1 MKPAV
6 NDYNRCTDYVPISE
20 TAEIFESGNSEV
32 AKGKWRA
39 GKFWFT
45 PHPPFILSILNES
58 TTLENVQINVCD
70 FAYLLCFCQMGLSP
84 MFRLNETGEGVS
96 RIRAHRQ
103 AESAVT
109 KYRVLDSR
117 AGCSLVELEPLTGT
131 RSCLLS
137 HRHGPSSRFETWA
150 CMTLCSLVC

>member
-1 MKPAV
+1 
-6 NDYNRCTDYVPISE
+6 
-20 TAEIFESGNSEV
+20 
-32 AKGKWRA
+32 
-39 GKFWFT
+39 
-45 PHPPFILSILNES
+45 
-58 TTLENVQINVCD
+58 
-70 FAYLLCFCQMGLSP
+70 MGLSP

-131 RSCLLS
+131 RSCWLLYNTIIVTVNYPVLKCGTALPVVA
-137 HRHGPSSRFETWA
+137 HF
-150 CMTLCSLVC
+150 